1 MCSRTN
7 LIITYQT
14 TTDCNSEISVSAICY
29 FVLSSSFLCSNRYDK
44 VRRRQ
49 NIICTRPLLPY
60 FCIRSAVKSYS
71 LLFAFSNIK
80 LSFKIVLPIN
90 ALNINKRIP
99 LQRKNNGKAVASETN
114 GKEYSTKIIIA

>member
-7 LIITYQT
+7 LILTYQT
-14 TTDCNSEISVSAICY
+14 TTDCNSEISVSAICF

-49 NIICTRPLLPY
+49 KIICTRPLLPY

-90 ALNINKRIP
+90 ALNINRRIP